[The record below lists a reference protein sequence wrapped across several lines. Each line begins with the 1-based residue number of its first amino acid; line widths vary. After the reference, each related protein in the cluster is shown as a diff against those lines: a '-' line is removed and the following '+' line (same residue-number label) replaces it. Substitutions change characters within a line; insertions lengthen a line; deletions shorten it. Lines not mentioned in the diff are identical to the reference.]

1 MYTQTTLLNL
11 SNAAAQM
18 DIMYRLESALD
29 GVGNTVALS
38 LRQAIREQQPSK
50 LIIQT
55 CQDMI
60 TDNEMAMTNILGETL
75 VSKIKKLQLC

>member
-1 MYTQTTLLNL
+1 MHTQATLLNL

-18 DIMYRLESALD
+18 DIMYRLEAALD

-38 LRQAIREQQPSK
+38 LRQAIRDQQPAK

-55 CQDMI
+55 CKDMI

-75 VSKIKKLQLC
+75 VTKIKKL

>member
-1 MYTQTTLLNL
+1 MHTQTTLLNL

-18 DIMYRLESALD
+18 DIMYRLEQALD

-38 LRQAIREQQPSK
+38 LRQAIRDQQPAK

-55 CQDMI
+55 CKDMI

-75 VSKIKKLQLC
+75 VTKIKKL